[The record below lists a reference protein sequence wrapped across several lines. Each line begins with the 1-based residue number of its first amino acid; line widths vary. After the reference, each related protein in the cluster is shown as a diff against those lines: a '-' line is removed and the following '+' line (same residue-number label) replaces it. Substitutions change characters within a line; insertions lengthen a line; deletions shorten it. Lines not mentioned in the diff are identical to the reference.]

1 MIYLYSVLTVVAFF
15 LSVKLSKKLAIS
27 LLNPFLLTL
36 SLLLAILVI
45 FKFRIKTISRVLL
58 RSAIS

>member
-36 SLLLAILVI
+36 SLLLA
-45 FKFRIKTISRVLL
+45 S
-58 RSAIS
+58 